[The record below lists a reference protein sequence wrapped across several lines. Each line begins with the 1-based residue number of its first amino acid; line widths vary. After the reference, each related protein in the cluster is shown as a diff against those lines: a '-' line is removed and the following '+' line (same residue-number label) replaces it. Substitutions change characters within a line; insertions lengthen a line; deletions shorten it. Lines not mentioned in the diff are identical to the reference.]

1 MYNYTTGYNKLLKNR
16 KYKASVIKCTTLSVL
31 YTTIPYTIYH
41 IPYSIPY
48 KQYISVDY
56 IPRAGSSHVSRIF
69 KWVKSE
75 GNGEKWVEIA
85 LWAMGQR
92 AWRDTVK

>member
-1 MYNYTTGYNKLLKNR
+1 MHNYPTGYNKLR

-31 YTTIPYTIYH
+31 YTTIPYTIIYH
-41 IPYSIPY
+41 IPYIPY

-85 LWAMGQR
+85 QWAMGQR